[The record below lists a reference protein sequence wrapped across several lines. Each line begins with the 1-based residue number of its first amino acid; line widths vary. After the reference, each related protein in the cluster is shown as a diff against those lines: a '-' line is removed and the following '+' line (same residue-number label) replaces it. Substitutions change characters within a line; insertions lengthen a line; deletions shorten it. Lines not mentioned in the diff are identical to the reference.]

1 MASAAPKDLIE
12 HSANVG
18 ADLDLVQASG
28 GNTSWKSA
36 GTAWVKGSG
45 KRLKDA
51 TSELIFAQI
60 NYGELSQSQIIECWD
75 FTPYVV
81 GSVTPSIEANFHLL
95 IDKPYVTHLHSLAAI
110 AFGVLKLPFKD
121 YSEICERNSIS
132 ILPYVRPGVELASAI
147 NSVSDF
153 KNRILILENHG
164 VIFSSDSIADLETK
178 IYNFEK
184 AVLNFIESIPVKE
197 NQPNWM
203 DILTHGVLTP
213 DEAVFLG
220 ATPFLLSENPI
231 PGVITIKLD
240 GTFNFPKEISQDRKD
255 LALFYIKVAKLI
267 EKKSEISYLP
277 KVEVT
282 SLLNWDKEKLR
293 IAMSKQCN

>member
-1 MASAAPKDLIE
+1 MASAAPKNLIE

-51 TSELIFAQI
+51 TSQEIFAQI
-60 NYGELSQSQIIECWD
+60 NYGDLSQSQIIACLD
-75 FTPYVV
+75 FTPYVI
-81 GSVTPSIEANFHLL
+81 GSVSPSIEANFHIL

-110 AFGVLKLPFKD
+110 AFGVLKLPFSN

-147 NSVSDF
+147 SDIPDF
-153 KNRILILENHG
+153 QDRILILKNHG
-164 VIFSSDSIADLETK
+164 VIFASGDIADLETK
-178 IYNFEK
+178 IGNFEK
-184 AVLNFIESIPVKE
+184 IFSELIESLPVRE
-197 NQPNWM
+197 NLPNWM
-203 DILTHGVLTP
+203 DVLAQGVLTP

-220 ATPFLLSENPI
+220 ATPFVQSEDPI
-231 PGVITIKLD
+231 PSVITIALD
-240 GTFNFPKEISQDRKD
+240 GSLNFRKEISQDRRD
-255 LALFYIKVAKLI
+255 LALFYVKVAKLI
-267 EKKSEISYLP
+267 EKKAEINYIP
-277 KVEVT
+277 NVEVT

-293 IAMSKQCN
+293 IAMSK